1 MREARG
7 EWGRGLEE
15 VKVEE
20 RVGERGGRGVESG
33 CGRSAAIAAARRGQR
48 GGGGGAAGCPRRRAL
63 HKINPSAD
71 GERGVRGAQGVAWRG
86 VRHGAGMLQAG
97 QRALGVQGEG

>member
-1 MREARG
+1 MREVG
-7 EWGRGLEE
+7 EGW
-15 VKVEE
+15 
-20 RVGERGGRGVESG
+20 RVGVVEVPPSLRRAGVSG
-33 CGRSAAIAAARRGQR
+33 VAE
-48 GGGGGAAGCPRRRAL
+48 GGAAGCPRRHAL